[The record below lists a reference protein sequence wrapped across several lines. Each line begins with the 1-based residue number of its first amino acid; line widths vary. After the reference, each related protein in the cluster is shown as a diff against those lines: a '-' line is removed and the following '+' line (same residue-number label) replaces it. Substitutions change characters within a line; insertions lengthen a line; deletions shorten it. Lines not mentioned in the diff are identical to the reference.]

1 VTERPESSGE
11 VARSLKTAGVWLL
24 GHAPRF
30 VPVLVLGVVV
40 DLTWQAL
47 RDVHP
52 RVVVGALR
60 EMDAWWLAAALA
72 VTLVNIGVM
81 GCYDLVAFAHTRAR
95 ALHRWRYGAIA
106 FAWSNFLTLGPF
118 AGPAIRFW
126 LYRGDVDHG
135 SDLETGILSVTIAFA
150 SGLAGWTAAAAVV
163 PPAGSVPHAVVLAVL
178 AWGIAYAATL
188 TARRAALRFERF
200 NDLDA
205 GPLAALGPSLV
216 GWLDW
221 GLASVAFVA
230 CLRATGH
237 PVPTLSSIRAFFFG
251 QAIGLASLIP
261 GGFGSSDVFWIAHLA
276 LPAGVGAAAL
286 VAYRLIY
293 YILPWAAASLVLLSW
308 ATRRLSRHVE
318 LARRLVAGLVAA
330 GGVLILLSTASPM
343 LHARLALVEQV
354 VPLPVVEVGHLAAA
368 FTGVLLL
375 VLARGLAKGYRA
387 ALGATILVLILA
399 AVSALLKGLDYEE
412 ALILGGLAAAAWSQT
427 PLFDR
432 VSRGAWFTG
441 RDLAL
446 VTLALAAF
454 LAFGAF
460 THRITPSTLGRVREF
475 GYRVERG
482 RYLRTAG
489 TLALAVAAGAFYLL
503 LRPPVR
509 FRRLSEEEIDRALEL
524 HARIGSGT
532 SAMMVANADKAVFWF
547 GDRGFC
553 LYRTIGPYVVVF
565 GDPVVQDLDERDELL
580 TALFAWATEID
591 RRPLF
596 YQISL
601 EWIPP
606 LHDRGYAFFKL
617 GEEAQ
622 VPINRVTLEGP
633 RGKMYR
639 QVLRRAE
646 RDHLRMSVLP
656 PYEVQAVLPE
666 LRAISDEWLAAKA
679 QRERQFSIGSFDEH
693 YLQRFPCAIV
703 EQLGAEGCGKRVLA
717 FANLLRGPQRG
728 ELSVDLMRYREE
740 GPSVMDFLIV
750 SLLLHGKD
758 QGFKRFNLGMAPL
771 ASVGEFRGAHV
782 RERLAKL
789 LFQYGETFYNFQGLR
804 LFKQKFDP
812 DWMPRYLAYPSAW
825 EWPAAIT
832 NVSAL
837 IAGGWGNVIR
847 PERVA
852 VSALADRRSS
862 AEGGPQR
869 SAAKSVTESVKG

>member
-1 VTERPESSGE
+1 VTERPESPDE
-11 VARSLKTAGVWLL
+11 VTRSLKTAGIWLL

-40 DLTWQAL
+40 ALTWQAL
-47 RDVHP
+47 GDVHP
-52 RVVVGALR
+52 RVVMGQLR
-60 EMDAWWLAAALA
+60 EMDGWWLAAALA
-72 VTLVNIGVM
+72 VTFVNIGVM
-81 GCYDLVAFAHTRAR
+81 GCYDVVAFAHTRAR
-95 ALHRWRYGAIA
+95 ALQRWRYGAVA

-150 SGLAGWTAAAAVV
+150 SGLAGWTAAALVV
-163 PPAGSVPHAVVLAVL
+163 PADGILPHAVALAVL
-178 AWGIAYAATL
+178 AWAVAYALTL
-188 TARRAALRFERF
+188 SARRAALRFERF
-200 NDLDA
+200 NELNPGA
-205 GPLAALGPSLV
+205 RAALGPSLV

-221 GLASVAFVA
+221 GLASVAFIA
-230 CLRATGH
+230 CLRATGN
-237 PVPTLSSIRAFFFG
+237 PVPALSSIRSFFFG

-261 GGFGSSDVFWIAHLA
+261 GGFGSSDAFWIAHLA
-276 LPAGVGAAAL
+276 LPAGVSAAAL

-308 ATRRLSRHVE
+308 ATRRFSRHVE

-432 VSRGAWFTG
+432 VARGAWFTG

-446 VTLALAAF
+446 VTLALVAF

-460 THRITPSTLGRVREF
+460 THRITPSTLGRIREF

-489 TLALAVAAGAFYLL
+489 TLALAVAAGAFYVL

-509 FRRLSEEEIDRALEL
+509 FRRLGQEEIDRALEL
-524 HARIGSGT
+524 HASIGSDT

-547 GDRGFC
+547 ADRGFC

-565 GDPVVQDLDERDELL
+565 GDPAVQNLDERNELL
-580 TALFAWATEID
+580 AALFTWATEID

-596 YQISL
+596 YQVSL

-617 GEEAQ
+617 GEEAH
-622 VPINRVTLEGP
+622 VPIERVTLEGHH
-633 RGKMYR
+633 GKMYR
-639 QVLRRAE
+639 QVLRRGE
-646 RDHLRMSVLP
+646 RDHLRLRVLP
-656 PYEVQAVLPE
+656 PFEVQAVLPE
-666 LRAISDEWLAAKA
+666 LRAISDEWLAAKG
-679 QRERQFSIGSFDEH
+679 QRERQFSIGSFDEQ
-693 YLQRFPCAIV
+693 YMQRFPCAIV
-703 EQLGAEGCGKRVLA
+703 EELGSDGTRTRILA
-717 FANLLRGPQRG
+717 FANLLRGPHRG

-740 GPSVMDFLIV
+740 GPGVMDFLIV
-750 SLLLHGKD
+750 SLLLYGKE

-771 ASVGEFRGAHV
+771 ASVGEFRGAHA
-782 RERLAKL
+782 RERLANL
-789 LFQYGETFYNFQGLR
+789 LFQYGENFYNFQGLR

-812 DWMPRYLAYPSAW
+812 DWVPRYLAYPNAW
-825 EWPAAIT
+825 EWPAAVT

-837 IAGGWGNVIR
+837 IAGGWANVIR
-847 PERVA
+847 PGRVVVPA
-852 VSALADRRSS
+852 ASERRSS
-862 AEGGPQR
+862 PDSPPQEPAVR
-869 SAAKSVTESVKG
+869 